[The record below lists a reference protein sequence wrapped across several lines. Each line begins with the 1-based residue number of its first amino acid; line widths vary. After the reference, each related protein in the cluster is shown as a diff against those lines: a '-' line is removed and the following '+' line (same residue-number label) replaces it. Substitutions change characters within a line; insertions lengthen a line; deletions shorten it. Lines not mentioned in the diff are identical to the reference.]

1 MRRKRWVLALQAVK
15 RAAAIGGS
23 GSPEAHCMVLRFCH
37 AAQAEQVSFLG
48 PALSLTC
55 WYRLSSMS
63 SGKANAEGCSLEW
76 IWVPQCGL
84 DGAALLPCCPV

>member
-1 MRRKRWVLALQAVK
+1 MLALQAVK

-37 AAQAEQVSFLG
+37 AAQAEQVSFFG

-55 WYRLSSMS
+55 WYRLSYMP
-63 SGKANAEGCSLEW
+63 SGKAHAEGCSHDW
-76 IWVPQCGL
+76 IWVPQGGL
-84 DGAALLPCCPV
+84 DGAVLLPRRPA